1 MVVGTAYGHSGCS
14 AARLVLRSHLRQ
26 AQALGAVRA
35 AAARG
40 QYDTDTPRER
50 GGSLGVIAQWKHRR
64 HGCGTTLAAHRGGWR
79 RAAWT
84 EGEGAA
90 RATSADSPACCGA
103 SGALDAAAVRAARLM
118 PREVRARGGTGGADG
133 AAGRDR
139 AAAPQHMVGDL
150 HTRTD
155 VLWWCALHCK
165 IPTLQWVGV
174 YIGLDEQYQCTGF
187 RARGLTE
194 ECGELGRA
202 AVQLRGHLFCRCTC
216 TTISKSM
223 QVVCISSRHR
233 QWAVRRRLRLR
244 SQNLV
249 QLDFS
254 VFSASA
260 FNLDYSVD

>member
-118 PREVRARGGTGGADG
+118 PREVRAQPAAPTALRGVTGQRPPSTWWAISTPAQTCCGGAHCT
-133 AAGRDR
+133 ARS
-139 AAAPQHMVGDL
+139 
-150 HTRTD
+150 
-155 VLWWCALHCK
+155 LHCS
-165 IPTLQWVGV
+165 G
-174 YIGLDEQYQCTGF
+174 
-187 RARGLTE
+187 
-194 ECGELGRA
+194 
-202 AVQLRGHLFCRCTC
+202 
-216 TTISKSM
+216 
-223 QVVCISSRHR
+223 
-233 QWAVRRRLRLR
+233 
-244 SQNLV
+244 
-249 QLDFS
+249 
-254 VFSASA
+254 
-260 FNLDYSVD
+260 

>member
-1 MVVGTAYGHSGCS
+1 M
-14 AARLVLRSHLRQ
+14 AAPRLLLIAVAGGVLHGQRAKALRAPPRQ
-26 AQALGAVRA
+26 TRLHA
-35 AAARG
+35 A
-40 QYDTDTPRER
+40 
-50 GGSLGVIAQWKHRR
+50 
-64 HGCGTTLAAHRGGWR
+64 
-79 RAAWT
+79 
-84 EGEGAA
+84 
-90 RATSADSPACCGA
+90 GA

-202 AVQLRGHLFCRCTC
+202 ASGAPVLSLYMNHHQ
-216 TTISKSM
+216 
-223 QVVCISSRHR
+223 
-233 QWAVRRRLRLR
+233 
-244 SQNLV
+244 
-249 QLDFS
+249 
-254 VFSASA
+254 
-260 FNLDYSVD
+260 

>member
-1 MVVGTAYGHSGCS
+1 M
-14 AARLVLRSHLRQ
+14 LRSHLRQ

-187 RARGLTE
+187 LFFFE
-194 ECGELGRA
+194 E
-202 AVQLRGHLFCRCTC
+202 
-216 TTISKSM
+216 
-223 QVVCISSRHR
+223 
-233 QWAVRRRLRLR
+233 
-244 SQNLV
+244 
-249 QLDFS
+249 
-254 VFSASA
+254 VF
-260 FNLDYSVD
+260 Y

>member
-1 MVVGTAYGHSGCS
+1 MAVAP
-14 AARLVLRSHLRQ
+14 RLLLIAVAGGVLHGQ
-26 AQALGAVRA
+26 RA
-35 AAARG
+35 
-40 QYDTDTPRER
+40 
-50 GGSLGVIAQWKHRR
+50 K
-64 HGCGTTLAAHRGGWR
+64 
-79 RAAWT
+79 
-84 EGEGAA
+84 AA

-202 AVQLRGHLFCRCTC
+202 ASGAPVLSLYMNHHQ
-216 TTISKSM
+216 
-223 QVVCISSRHR
+223 
-233 QWAVRRRLRLR
+233 
-244 SQNLV
+244 
-249 QLDFS
+249 
-254 VFSASA
+254 
-260 FNLDYSVD
+260 

>member
-1 MVVGTAYGHSGCS
+1 
-14 AARLVLRSHLRQ
+14 
-26 AQALGAVRA
+26 
-35 AAARG
+35 
-40 QYDTDTPRER
+40 
-50 GGSLGVIAQWKHRR
+50 
-64 HGCGTTLAAHRGGWR
+64 
-79 RAAWT
+79 
-84 EGEGAA
+84 
-90 RATSADSPACCGA
+90 
-103 SGALDAAAVRAARLM
+103 M

-202 AVQLRGHLFCRCTC
+202 ASGAPVLSLYMYHHQ
-216 TTISKSM
+216 
-223 QVVCISSRHR
+223 
-233 QWAVRRRLRLR
+233 
-244 SQNLV
+244 
-249 QLDFS
+249 
-254 VFSASA
+254 
-260 FNLDYSVD
+260 

>member
-1 MVVGTAYGHSGCS
+1 M
-14 AARLVLRSHLRQ
+14 LRSHLRQ

-187 RARGLTE
+187 PARGLTE
-194 ECGELGRA
+194 ECACSFGGTCFVVVHEPPSVKACKWSVSVQGIGNGRCA
-202 AVQLRGHLFCRCTC
+202 AGCASEVRIWSSSIFQFFQPQPSILIIQSTENEKRQSAVFRGLSC
-216 TTISKSM
+216 K
-223 QVVCISSRHR
+223 Q
-233 QWAVRRRLRLR
+233 
-244 SQNLV
+244 
-249 QLDFS
+249 
-254 VFSASA
+254 
-260 FNLDYSVD
+260 